1 MGAGIFFGHV
11 RQGGKYKHL
20 NLFPDAR
27 PGVEVSLDMIRPL
40 MIS

>member
-11 RQGGKYKHL
+11 RHGGKYKHL

-27 PGVEVSLDMIRPL
+27 PGVEVSLDMIQPL